1 MASPCPLLGA
11 GVTDDTLLHIFRF
24 LKDPEDLLRL
34 QLTCPRFAAKVMK
47 TPVGAAGGCSGPAG
61 CLGGPGGAAEMLSI
75 PTEAA
80 RLWVAA
86 CSEQERDWAPRW
98 GRLMSWLSVM
108 HEIGLLRLPL
118 AFYDRHDSI
127 TLAEDGALATR
138 ERTTPDD
145 FIYRS
150 AESKPVMRAGRH
162 FAQLTLVAGDFAIFG
177 VQEPGSFDVDGEAD
191 ADPADRGA
199 APNGLDAEHCH
210 RRCFYHSADGGRL
223 PHTYWHGRGDWQGRQ
238 GATAVGDRIG
248 MLLDIDQG
256 SLSVWKNGEPL
267 GVMKEWGLT
276 GTFCW
281 SVAVYDQS
289 VRIESAPVPVT
300 NTED

>member
-24 LKDPEDLLRL
+24 LADPEDLLRL

-47 TPVGAAGGCSGPAG
+47 TPVGAAGGCD
-61 CLGGPGGAAEMLSI
+61 GPGGAAEMLSI

-86 CSEQERDWAPRW
+86 CSEQERGWVPRW

-108 HEIGLLRLPL
+108 HEVGLLRLPL
-118 AFYDRHDSI
+118 AFGDAHASI
-127 TLAEDGALATR
+127 TLSEDGALATR
-138 ERTTPDD
+138 ERTNPDD
-145 FIYRS
+145 FFYRS
-150 AESKPVMRAGRH
+150 AQSKPVMRSGRH

-177 VQEPGSFDVDGEAD
+177 VQEPGSFDVEGETD
-191 ADPADRGA
+191 ADPAERGA
-199 APNGLDAEHCH
+199 APNGADAEDCH

-223 PHTYWHGRGDWQGRQ
+223 LVPFGGWPTRHWEGRQ
-238 GATAVGDRIG
+238 SATAVGDRIG

-267 GVMKEWGLT
+267 GVMQDWGLT
-276 GTFCW
+276 GRFCW
-281 SVAVYDQS
+281 SVAVYHQS

-300 NTED
+300 TSED